1 MLKEWFETSL
11 NHQINQIS
19 RRKITIDYYIDGMQR
34 TETKK
39 WSINERYGYG
49 YGVIKRYLDLKR
61 YNSEE
66 NIKLDNFLTENGVY

>member
-1 MLKEWFETSL
+1 
-11 NHQINQIS
+11 
-19 RRKITIDYYIDGMQR
+19 MQR

>member
-1 MLKEWFETSL
+1 
-11 NHQINQIS
+11 
-19 RRKITIDYYIDGMQR
+19 MQR

-49 YGVIKRYLDLKR
+49 HSIVRRYLDLKR

-66 NIKLDNFLTENGVY
+66 NIKLDSFLTENGVY